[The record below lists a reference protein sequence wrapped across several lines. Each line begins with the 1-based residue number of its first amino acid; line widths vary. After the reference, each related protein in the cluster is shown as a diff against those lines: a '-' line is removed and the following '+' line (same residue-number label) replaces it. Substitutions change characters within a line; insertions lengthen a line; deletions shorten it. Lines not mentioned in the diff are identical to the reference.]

1 MIDKFN
7 LIFVTFLNTGRIGF
21 APGTFASFFTCI
33 VFLFLNNFI
42 DIKIIFILTL
52 IIFLYSIFAINK
64 VIKHFNS
71 DDPKEIVIDEFVGQM
86 LTLLAIPIYQNF
98 YPTFDIY
105 YCVYAFFLF
114 RLFDIWK
121 PFPVNYVDKNIKGAF
136 GIMLDDVVAA
146 IYVIIFMTITFFV
159 LG

>member
-42 DIKIIFILTL
+42 DVKIIFILTL

-86 LTLLAIPIYQNF
+86 LTLLAIPVYQNF
-98 YPTFDIY
+98 YPTFDVY
-105 YCVYAFFLF
+105 YCVFAFFLF
-114 RLFDIWK
+114 RSFVPVIALQGSDKCESK
-121 PFPVNYVDKNIKGAF
+121 PNHR
-136 GIMLDDVVAA
+136 DVIDLLEQKSKANSGKR
-146 IYVIIFMTITFFV
+146 IFNRKRH
-159 LG
+159 